1 MYNLPL
7 SKYLPTIG
15 SMKNNILYIT
25 ATFLFLAC
33 SKETEK
39 KAALEKAPIYFKD
52 VPSDSSGLDFSN
64 DLQDTGDLN
73 IIEYLYY
80 YNGGGVAIGDINND
94 GLEDIYLTAN
104 QKPDRLYLNLGGL
117 NFKDI
122 SKEAGLLMD
131 TSWSTGVTMT
141 DVNNDGY
148 LDIYVCK
155 VGNYKSLKSHNVL
168 YLNNGDSTFKEV
180 SKEYGLDFSG
190 FSTQAAFF
198 DYDNDGDQDMY
209 LLNHSV
215 HTPRSYG
222 NISLRQEKDSLSG
235 DRFYENK
242 LNEGDSLFVDVTDN
256 SGIYSSALGY
266 GLAISVSDIN
276 NDGLLDV
283 YVGNDFHENDYLYI
297 NQGDKTFR
305 ESVAEY
311 FNHTSRFTMGVDIA
325 DINNDLLPDVL
336 SLDMMPFDAQIFM
349 RSGGEDSDKVNL
361 IKKEFGFENQYA
373 RNTLQLNTGQGQ
385 FTDVSLLTNT
395 HATDWSWSPLIQDFD
410 NDGHNDIFITNG
422 IYKRPND
429 LDYINYLSNIDFSKY
444 QREEQNEIESKLIAQ
459 IPTVNIPNIIFRNT
473 GNLTFNRLTEAS
485 GLSASYSNGAA
496 YSDLD
501 NDGDLDLV
509 VNNINQKASIL
520 ENTSNRGE
528 NNNYISVKLQGNE
541 EYKSPYGA
549 KVLLFSGIN
558 RYRKELTTVRGFQ
571 SSSTHRLHFGLG
583 GDTTIDSVQIQW
595 LDGKVQTETGLG
607 MNREHVIT
615 RKPNLPNTQKKEI
628 GRKANYEYFNFV
640 HIENNYL
647 DYERER
653 LIPEKLSTEGP
664 ALVKADF
671 NGDGI
676 DDLFIGG
683 AKYQSPS
690 LYFGNSDGT
699 FSEDKNTS
707 LRRDAIY
714 EDVDATAFD
723 IENDGDLDLYVMSGG
738 NEMIEGNPNL
748 EDRIYINDGTGTFER
763 LDIPLIKTNGG
774 SVSEA
779 DFDDDGYTD
788 LFIGNRSIPGGY
800 GLSPLSY
807 ILKNDGTG
815 KFRVLQQERIGMVTD
830 SEWADLNGD
839 GLLDLVIVGDWMPV
853 TVLINQGN
861 GQLLNETQKMG
872 LENTNGMWN
881 TVSVTDLD
889 NNGQPDLLVGNAGLN
904 FKMKASA
911 ERPVKLYIDDF
922 DDNQQPDPI
931 IFYDFFGKYVPFAS
945 KDKLT
950 EQLPYLKKKFLSYT
964 KFSKIKGIEDLTGKK
979 EEEIMETKQV
989 QELRSMVYLNPGENI
1004 KAISLP
1010 IQSQMSS
1017 IQDFYVA
1024 EDGQIHYIGNF
1035 KGQTTELGQ
1044 NIENPGGVLKIDSN
1058 KNIIHIGSLDLPKGL
1073 DTRKIIPISQNRL
1086 LILTNNNR
1094 SYILKRK

>member
-1 MYNLPL
+1 MKANLL
-7 SKYLPTIG
+7 LV
-15 SMKNNILYIT
+15 T

-33 SKETEK
+33 NKVPED
-39 KAALEKAPIYFKD
+39 KATLEKAPIYFRD
-52 VPSDSSGLDFSN
+52 VPSDSSGIDFSN
-64 DLQDTGDLN
+64 DLEDTGDLN

-94 GLEDIYLTAN
+94 GLEDVYLTAN
-104 QKPDRLYLNLGGL
+104 QKLDRLYLNLGGL
-117 NFKDI
+117 KFKDI
-122 SKEAGLLMD
+122 TEDAGLLMD
-131 TSWSTGVTMT
+131 TSWSTGATMT
-141 DVNNDGY
+141 DVNNDGF

-155 VGNYKSLKSHNVL
+155 VGDYKSLKSHNLL
-168 YLNNGDSTFKEV
+168 YLNNGDATFKEV
-180 SKEYGLDFSG
+180 SREYGLDFSG

-198 DYDNDGDQDMY
+198 DYDNDGDQDIY

-242 LNEGDSLFVDVTDN
+242 LDEGASFFVDVTDA
-256 SGIYSSALGY
+256 SGIYSSALAY

-276 NDGLLDV
+276 NDGFLDV

-297 NQGDKTFR
+297 NQGDKTFK
-305 ESVAEY
+305 ESVADY

-325 DINNDLLPDVL
+325 DINNDLLPDVF
-336 SLDMMPFDAQIFM
+336 SLDMMPFDAQIFL

-361 IKKEFGFENQYA
+361 IKKGFGFEDQYA
-373 RNTLQLNTGQGQ
+373 RNTFQLNTGQGH
-385 FTDVSLLTNT
+385 FADVTLLTNT

-410 NDGHNDIFITNG
+410 NDGQNDIFITNG

-444 QREEQNEIESKLIAQ
+444 QQEEQNEIESKLIAQ

-473 GNLTFNRLTEAS
+473 GNLTFERLSEAS

-501 NDGDLDLV
+501 NDGDLDLL
-509 VNNINQKASIL
+509 VNNINQKASLL
-520 ENTSNRGE
+520 ENTSNRGG
-528 NNNYISVKLQGNE
+528 NNNYVSVKLQGNQ

-549 KVLLFSGIN
+549 KVLVFSGEN
-558 RYRKELTTVRGFQ
+558 RFIKELTTVKGFQ

-583 GDTTIDSVQIQW
+583 NNTSIDSIQIRW
-595 LDGKVQTETGLG
+595 LDGKVQSETGLG
-607 MNREHVIT
+607 INQEHVIA
-615 RKPNLPNTQKKEI
+615 RESNLPDTPKKELEE
-628 GRKANYEYFNFV
+628 ATDYEFFNFV
-640 HIENNYL
+640 HLENNYL

-671 NGDGI
+671 NGDGLE
-676 DDLFIGG
+676 DLFIGG

-690 LYFGNSDGT
+690 LYFGNNDGT
-699 FSEDKNTS
+699 FSEVKNTS
-707 LRRDAIY
+707 LRKDVIY
-714 EDVDATAFD
+714 EDVDAVAFD

-738 NEMIEGNPNL
+738 NELVEGNPNL
-748 EDRIYINDGTGTFER
+748 EDRIYVNDGKGTFER
-763 LDIPLIKTNGG
+763 LNIPLIKTNGG
-774 SVSEA
+774 SVSAA
-779 DFDDDGYTD
+779 DFDGDGYDD

-800 GLSPLSY
+800 GLSPVSY

-815 KFRVLQQERIGMVTD
+815 KFVVLQQERIGMVTD
-830 SEWADLNGD
+830 SEWADLNAD

-853 TVLINQGN
+853 TVLINQG
-861 GQLLNETQKMG
+861 GSQLLNETQKMG

-904 FKMKASA
+904 FKIKTSV
-911 ERPVKLYIDDF
+911 ERPLKLYIDDF
-922 DDNQQPDPI
+922 DENQQPDPI

-964 KFSKIKGIEDLTGKK
+964 KFSKIEGIEDLTGKK

-1004 KAISLP
+1004 KAVPLP
-1010 IQSQMSS
+1010 MPAQMSS
-1017 IQDFYVA
+1017 IQDFFISEGGSIYYV
-1024 EDGQIHYIGNF
+1024 GNF
-1035 KGQTTELGQ
+1035 KGQTNELGQ
-1044 NIENPGGVLKIDSN
+1044 NIENPGGILQMDSN
-1058 KNIIHIGSLDLPKGL
+1058 RNLIHKRSLELPKGS
-1073 DTRKIIPISQNRL
+1073 DSRKIAPISQNKL
-1086 LILTNNNR
+1086 LILTNNDR
-1094 SYILKRK
+1094 SYILKGN